1 MIREDAQ
8 RGIGSRGMVVEELV
22 RKRGDEVG
30 TRWERWKRC
39 SRWQRICFDGEVS
52 GGLAIGPGSVD
63 GWKGE

>member
-1 MIREDAQ
+1 MK
-8 RGIGSRGMVVEELV
+8 ELI

-39 SRWQRICFDGEVS
+39 YRVQRICFDGEAS

-63 GWKGE
+63 GWKGEYFE